1 MEKNISIL
9 TPEVA
14 LNNKSTKN
22 TIETIKSI
30 ANTAMKPV
38 NWLSTYYSSVLGQK
52 ISTKQTLLL
61 LNAQVAFVMT
71 AFPAEAH
78 FVVRII
84 CLSWFIKSRLQ
95 KSIIKFGFSP
105 VEVQYLELEIK
116 KTLINSPR

>member
-61 LNAQVAFVMT
+61 LNAQAAFVMT

-78 FVVRII
+78 FVV
-84 CLSWFIKSRLQ
+84 
-95 KSIIKFGFSP
+95 
-105 VEVQYLELEIK
+105 
-116 KTLINSPR
+116 

>member
-14 LNNKSTKN
+14 LSNKSTKN

-84 CLSWFIKSRLQ
+84 CLSWFIKAVWACKQ
-95 KSIIKFGFSP
+95 VF
-105 VEVQYLELEIK
+105 
-116 KTLINSPR
+116 